1 MQSKIILLLS
11 LVLVSCATPSHYYQS
26 PEAGA
31 SAPSLTNSSQRK
43 GIDQFTR
50 FTVTYIDNAQV
61 SYRRPWFDPFKNM
74 DTISVAPGQ
83 HKIIIKSEF
92 DRKDS
97 DCPCT
102 ALAELSFTAEAGVAY
117 RVQGEV
123 LENSVAFWIEEQDSG
138 KVITDKATAEII
150 KLQYSSPITIVY

>member
-26 PEAGA
+26 PETGA
-31 SAPSLTNSSQRK
+31 NASSLTNTTQRAS
-43 GIDQFTR
+43 IDHFTR
-50 FTVTYIDNAQV
+50 FTVTYIDNTQV

-74 DTISVAPGQ
+74 DTIRVSPGQ

-92 DRKDS
+92 DRKGS

-102 ALAELSFTAEAGVAY
+102 ALAELSFTAKDGVAY

-123 LENSVAFWIEEQDSG
+123 LENSVAFWIEERESG
-138 KVITDKATAEII
+138 KVITDKTNAEII
-150 KLQYSSPITIVY
+150 KVQYSSPITIVY